1 MLKIK
6 KLLTS
11 LMLVLTLTAE
21 SVAFSVSAAE
31 VNDENEA
38 ALLCSESDDDN
49 DLRSTVFFNYVL
61 NNTEEQ
67 YQMSYTAGS
76 VGAHFYLRTLPVGG
90 PVTMYVRNARWNG
103 DTICSRVFD
112 IYGYSGRQEINMT
125 ANDTFY
131 FFLKADYAST
141 SGTLYRENN

>member
-1 MLKIK
+1 MLKIQ
-6 KLLTS
+6 KLLIS

-31 VNDENEA
+31 VNDNNESS
-38 ALLCSESDDDN
+38 LLFSESDDDN
-49 DLRSTVFFNYVL
+49 DLRATKFFDYVL

-76 VGAHFYLRTLPVGG
+76 SGEQFYLSTLPSGG
-90 PVTMYVRNARWNG
+90 SVTLYVRDARWNG
-103 DTICSRVFD
+103 NTLYTRVFD
-112 IYGYSGRQEINMT
+112 IYGYSGRQKINMSP
-125 ANDTFY
+125 NDTFY

-141 SGTLYRENN
+141 SGTVNRANY